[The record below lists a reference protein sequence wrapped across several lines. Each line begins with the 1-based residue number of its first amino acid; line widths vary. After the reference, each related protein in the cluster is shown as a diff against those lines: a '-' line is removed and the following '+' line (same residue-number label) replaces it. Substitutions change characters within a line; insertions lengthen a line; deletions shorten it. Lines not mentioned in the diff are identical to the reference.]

1 MTNFLDYRIE
11 IDVVEAVRDFY
22 PGLSPD
28 EINLL
33 AKKVADNW
41 DYSDLYQTLS
51 DTISAYADFNNI
63 DLEGKE
69 GIIE

>member
-1 MTNFLDYRIE
+1 MESNYKIE

-22 PGLSPD
+22 PGLSPN

-33 AKKVADNW
+33 AEKVTDNW

-51 DTISAYADFNNI
+51 DTISAYADFNHI
-63 DLEGKE
+63 DLKGKE
-69 GIIE
+69 GVLSP